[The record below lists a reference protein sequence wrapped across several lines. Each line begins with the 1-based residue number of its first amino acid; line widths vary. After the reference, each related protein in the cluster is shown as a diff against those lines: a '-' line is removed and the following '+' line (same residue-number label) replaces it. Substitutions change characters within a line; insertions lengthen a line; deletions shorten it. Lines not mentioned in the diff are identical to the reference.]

1 MEIFNLI
8 SDIRIENNG
17 KAIVCLKPEN
27 EVINE
32 YIATYRTYDNITL
45 AQSSLVEYIEEM
57 RPLLYHDFVNMENVP
72 VDIRNNF
79 TLN

>member
-8 SDIRIENNG
+8 YDIRIENDG
-17 KAIVCLKPEN
+17 KAIICLRPEN
-27 EVINE
+27 EMINE

-45 AQSSLVEYIEEM
+45 AQTSLVGYIEEM

-72 VDIRNNF
+72 IDIRNNF